1 MASAVESDAKY
12 AFLAEGGELGRLI
25 AAYDWGRTSLGPIE
39 QWPAALKTT
48 VALILRSPLPIVTLW
63 GEPGVMIYN
72 GGYSQ
77 FAGHRH
83 PALLGMDVRNAWP
96 EVADFNDNIVRSV
109 FGRGETLSFENTE
122 LVLHREGRPDT
133 VWLNLDYSPVLDEA
147 GERLGVIAIV
157 IETTDK
163 VLTDRQ
169 LHGER
174 ERLRQMYEQSPSFK
188 ALLEGPDHR
197 FVMVNEAYMRLIGQ
211 RELLGRTVAE
221 VVPEAIGQGYIDLL
235 DTAFRTGEAFASTGA
250 RFELQRREG
259 GPLEERFVDFVYQPV
274 NDGNGTITGIF
285 VDGVD
290 VTERVAAQDAI
301 AASENQFRTFAQ
313 SIPNQVWTSPPD
325 GQLDWFNDRVV
336 EYSGIGYDQLKGEG
350 WTALVHADDVAGA
363 GETWAAALASGDT
376 YEIEFRIRRHDG
388 EYRWHLIRALPIR
401 GLDGQITRW
410 IGTNTDID
418 EQKRTEAQTVRD
430 RDRLWI
436 LSPIVK
442 VIAAADGI
450 ITAVNPSWTA
460 TLGWTSEECAGRN
473 ILEFVADGDR
483 DGARTRLTGFGA
495 REREVIESRSRF
507 RAKDGEP
514 RAFAWTTVPEAGFLY
529 AFGRDITAEVAAAE
543 ALEATEAALRQSQKM
558 EAVGQLTGGIAHD
571 FNNLLQGIT
580 GSLEIIQR
588 RVAQRRFDDLDRFI
602 TGATGAASRAAALT
616 HRLLAFSRRQPIDPR
631 PVRVNQLLG
640 SIEDLLRRTI
650 GEGIALDIAAA
661 PDAWLTRCD
670 PNQLENAILNLVINA
685 RDAMPDGGRVTIA
698 TSNAGLKD
706 GTPGDYVMLAVSDTG
721 VGMSP
726 DVIARAFEPFFTTKP
741 IGQGTGLGLSMIYGF
756 ARQSEGEV
764 RIVSEEGQ
772 GTTIQLYLP
781 RFTGPAA
788 DEDGAAT
795 LAEPHPSE
803 DGETILIVEDD
814 PVVRELIVELLGD
827 LGYRTLQADDGARGI
842 QLLQSSARID
852 LLVTDIGLPGL
863 NGRQV
868 ADAGRALRPG
878 LRVLFMTG
886 YAENAAHATG
896 FLEPG
901 MAMVTKPF
909 AIDVLTSRVREIL
922 ETGTA
927 PG

>member
-1 MASAVESDAKY
+1 MAYLVKSEAKY
-12 AFLAEGGELGRLI
+12 PFLADGGELGRLI
-25 AAYDWGRTSLGPIE
+25 ARHDWSRTSLGPIE
-39 QWPAALKTT
+39 QWPVALKTT
-48 VALILRSPLPIVTLW
+48 VAMILRSPLPIVTLW

-72 GGYSQ
+72 DGYSE
-77 FAGHRH
+77 FAGQRH
-83 PALLGMDVRNAWP
+83 PALLGMDVREAWP
-96 EVADFNDNIVRSV
+96 EVADFNDNIVRTV
-109 FGRGETLSFENTE
+109 FGRGERLSFENTE

-133 VWLNLDYSPVLDEA
+133 VWLNLDYSPVVDEQ
-147 GERLGVIAIV
+147 GKRLGVIAIV
-157 IETTDK
+157 VETTEK
-163 VLTDRQ
+163 VVADRQ
-169 LHGER
+169 LQGER

-197 FVMVNEAYMRLIGQ
+197 FVMVNEAYTHLIGQ

-221 VVPEAIGQGYIDLL
+221 VVPEAIDQGYIDLL
-235 DTAFRTGEAFASTGA
+235 DTAFRTGKAFASTGA
-250 RFELQRREG
+250 KFQVQRTEH

-274 NDGNGTITGIF
+274 SDGEGTITGIF

-290 VTERVAAQDAI
+290 VTERVQAQDAI
-301 AASENQFRTFAQ
+301 AASEDQFRTFAQ
-313 SIPNQVWTSPPD
+313 SIPNQVWTSPPN
-325 GQLDWFNDRVV
+325 GLLDWFNDRVV
-336 EYSGIGYDQLKGEG
+336 EYSGIDHDRLKGTG
-350 WTALVHADDVAGA
+350 WTTLVHPDDVAGA
-363 GETWAAALASGDT
+363 SEAWAAALANGTT

-388 EYRWHLIRALPIR
+388 EYRWHLVRALPIR
-401 GLDGQITRW
+401 GADGQITRW

-418 EQKRTEAQTVRD
+418 DQKLAEAQSVRD
-430 RDRLWI
+430 HDRLWA

-442 VIAAADGI
+442 VITNADGT
-450 ITAVNPSWTA
+450 ITAVNPSWTK
-460 TLGWTSEECAGRN
+460 TLGWTSEECVGRS
-473 ILEFVADGDR
+473 ILEFVADEDR
-483 DGARTRLTGFGA
+483 DGARQRLAGFAA

-507 RAKDGEP
+507 RAKDGDP
-514 RAFAWTTVPEAGFLY
+514 RMFAWVTVPEGGVLY
-529 AFGRDITAEVAAAE
+529 AFGRDITAEIAAAE

-602 TGATGAASRAAALT
+602 SGATGAANRAAALT
-616 HRLLAFSRRQPIDPR
+616 HRLLAFSRRQPLDPR
-631 PVRVNQLLG
+631 PVKVNPLLE
-640 SIEDLLRRTI
+640 SMEDLLRRTI
-650 GEGIALDIAAA
+650 GEGITLELATA

-698 TSNAGLKD
+698 TSNAHLKD
-706 GTPGDYVMLAVSDTG
+706 GTPGDYVMLVVSDTG

-726 DVIARAFEPFFTTKP
+726 DIIARAFEPFFTTKP

-764 RIVSEEGQ
+764 RIVSKVGH

-781 RFTGPAA
+781 RFTGPA
-788 DEDGAAT
+788 DEEDAT
-795 LAEPHPSE
+795 VESNEGHASE
-803 DGETILIVEDD
+803 EGETILVVEDD

-827 LGYRTLQADDGARGI
+827 LGYNTLQADEGARGI
-842 QLLQSSARID
+842 ELLQSSARID

-868 ADAGRALRPG
+868 ADAGRAVRPG

-901 MAMVTKPF
+901 MAMITKPF
-909 AIDVLTSRVREIL
+909 AIDVLTARVRDIL
-922 ETGTA
+922 EAGE
-927 PG
+927 